1 MTRKDVRRTG
11 ASNSLLVN
19 ADMALITCPE
29 CEARISDKAH
39 SCPSCGYPMMQ
50 TPSPNGKSA
59 WPGVVGGVAGTY
71 ISAQMLAS
79 IIVGS
84 VAMISFAAIMI
95 ALVMQ

>member
-1 MTRKDVRRTG
+1 MIRKDARKTG
-11 ASNSLLVN
+11 VLNSLSEN

-29 CEARISDKAH
+29 CNAQISDKAYA
-39 SCPSCGYPMMQ
+39 CPSCGYPMAAQ
-50 TPSPNGKSA
+50 HQKGQSA
-59 WPGVVGGVAGTY
+59 WPSVVGGVAGTY

-95 ALVMQ
+95 ALVVQ